1 MLIFRVCKFGK
12 FDTSPPPDRQEAP
25 KKKTRSFPSQE
36 YTIEQPQSDVCGACA
51 VRANDPFV
59 KVTFGRREIFSRWW
73 FQMFVIFT
81 PTWGNDP
88 VLTHIFQRGWKYQA
102 AKTRVQRYSF
112 SLCLCLGQCLLK
124 PIAKDLLELLPLQ
137 VTVGNEDLY
146 SSPTK
151 DLIVLV
157 FTGNPGFWGEP
168 NLYSNY

>member
-1 MLIFRVCKFGK
+1 MIQFWPIFFRGVESTKQQRLGFKDTPLVCV
-12 FDTSPPPDRQEAP
+12 
-25 KKKTRSFPSQE
+25 
-36 YTIEQPQSDVCGACA
+36 YV
-51 VRANDPFV
+51 
-59 KVTFGRREIFSRWW
+59 W
-73 FQMFVIFT
+73 
-81 PTWGNDP
+81 
-88 VLTHIFQRGWKYQA
+88 
-102 AKTRVQRYSF
+102 
-112 SLCLCLGQCLLK
+112 GQCLLK